1 MPISPSDEEER
12 YFRAAEAEARKNL
25 RAELARNAKALE
37 EHRKIAESVG
47 TEDHTLAERIKEL
60 GFDGESAPVFDLLP
74 LVHVAWADGSVQKG
88 ERVAIL
94 DILKARGILPHSPGW
109 LLMESLLE
117 ERPSDAFMHES
128 IVLLREV
135 VGEEGDRTGE
145 IVDLCIKV
153 AAASGGFLGLGH
165 RIGPEERDLI
175 ARVSL
180 ALGDAAA
187 AKVKKDMA

>member
-1 MPISPSDEEER
+1 MPVEPSDEEER
-12 YFRAAEAEARKNL
+12 YFRAAEAEARKKM
-25 RAELARNAKALE
+25 RAELERNAKALE
-37 EHRKIAESVG
+37 EHRKIAQSVG
-47 TEDHTLAERIKEL
+47 TEDHSLAERIKEL

-94 DILKARGILPHSPGW
+94 DILKARGIQPGSPGW
-109 LLMESLLE
+109 VLMESMLE
-117 ERPSDAFMHES
+117 ERPADAFMQES

-135 VGEEGDRTGE
+135 VGAEGDRTGE

-153 AAASGGFLGLGH
+153 AAASGGFLGMGS

-180 ALGDAAA
+180 ALGKAAEER
-187 AKVKKDMA
+187 VKKDLG